1 MKKQAV
7 QIKTYIEPQE
17 VETLEKAADNLR
29 DRLLI
34 RLLFHLGCRITEA
47 LELSVDDIDFSQ
59 GIVQIERLKTRLK
72 LSCPQCGIRLGRKH
86 TFCPGCGA
94 KVEKAVE
101 EAKEKRR
108 FRVLPLDPTT
118 LEMATEYTSRG
129 GATEGGKLFSITRN
143 RAWQVITD
151 CARRAG
157 LPDLVNPE
165 TQRLHH
171 ISPHRLRDAF
181 AVHAVGVDDST
192 DGVRM
197 LQEHLG
203 HQNINTTM
211 RYRKISGKEQRDWYD
226 KLWGEKG

>member
-7 QIKTYIEPQE
+7 QIKTYLEPQE
-17 VETLEKAADNLR
+17 VEAIEKQADNLR

-34 RLLFHLGCRITEA
+34 RLLFHLGCRISEV
-47 LELSVDDIDFSQ
+47 LDLCVDDIDFSQ

-72 LSCPQCGIRLGRKH
+72 LSCLHCGVHLGRKH
-86 TFCPGCGA
+86 TFCPGCGV

-118 LEMATEYTSRG
+118 LEMLTEYISRG
-129 GATEGGKLFSITRN
+129 GASEEGKLINITRT
-143 RAWQVITD
+143 RAWQVITE
-151 CARRAG
+151 CARKAG

-165 TQRLHH
+165 TQRRHH

-181 AVHAVGVDDST
+181 AVHAVGIDDST
-192 DGVRM
+192 DAIRM

-211 RYRKISGKEQRDWYD
+211 RYRKVSGKEQRDWYD
-226 KLWGEKG
+226 KLWGKHE

>member
-1 MKKQAV
+1 MKKQAT

-47 LELSVDDIDFSQ
+47 LELSVDDIDFGQ

-72 LSCPQCGIRLGRKH
+72 LSCPDCATRLGRKH
-86 TFCPGCGA
+86 TFCPGCGV

-108 FRVLPLDPTT
+108 FRVLPLDPST

-129 GATEGGKLFSITRN
+129 GATEDGKLFSITRN

-151 CARRAG
+151 CARKAG

-181 AVHAVGVDDST
+181 AVHAVGIDDST

-226 KLWGEKG
+226 KLWGKK